1 MQPSKLSGRKGM
13 ADDRIDEDEPLAG
26 GERAEWQAPRVIR
39 FGAAGAS
46 AGGGGNNADG
56 DGKS

>member
-1 MQPSKLSGRKGM
+1 M
-13 ADDRIDEDEPLAG
+13 ADDRIDGDQPLAG
-26 GERAEWQAPRVIR
+26 GERAAWQAPRVIR

-46 AGGGGNNADG
+46 EGGNSNTPDA